1 MSLFQWVHS
10 RPSSLS
16 ISLLGI
22 YTKNCFLLISVWKQN
37 TDIFSNCWLFQVR
50 YQSLQSALFKAWH
63 HWEQHLLSISK
74 RGLPPSTGMNCLFL
88 HDVAKIQ
95 TTKLSILLRLYFH
108 DVLEQLKNNF
118 ILIFASKGFLVLSM
132 LKCLSIYITAQRAVM
147 KVKKVAYTNFAI

>member
-1 MSLFQWVHS
+1 MLTCFVSLFQWVHS

-22 YTKNCFLLISVWKQN
+22 YSKNNFCFLLISVWKQN

-50 YQSLQSALFKAWH
+50 YQSLQWALFKAWH

-74 RGLPPSTGMNCLFL
+74 RGLLPSTGMNCLFL

-108 DVLEQLKNNF
+108 GVLEQLKNNF
-118 ILIFASKGFLVLSM
+118 H
-132 LKCLSIYITAQRAVM
+132 
-147 KVKKVAYTNFAI
+147 TNFHFKRLLGFEYA